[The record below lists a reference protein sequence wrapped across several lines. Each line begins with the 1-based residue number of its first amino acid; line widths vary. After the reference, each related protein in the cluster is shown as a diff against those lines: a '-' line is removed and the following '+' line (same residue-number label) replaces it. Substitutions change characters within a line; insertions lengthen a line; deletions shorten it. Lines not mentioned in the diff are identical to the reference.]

1 MSSQRI
7 RCFKQHPTHSTHVQ
21 DVIAGTSST
30 HVTGSGRVS
39 STSGT
44 GLPQQPDVAV
54 LAPGRPPAVP
64 HQPEVGPILAAVA
77 NQLDSVVQCDVVL
90 VITSWSRLIGWEDNL
105 DLTIQSHH
113 ELRSN
118 L

>member
-7 RCFKQHPTHSTHVQ
+7 RCFKQHATHSTHVQ
-21 DVIAGTSST
+21 HVIARTSST

-64 HQPEVGPILAAVA
+64 HQPEVGPVLAAVA

-90 VITSWSRLIGWEDNL
+90 VITSWSRLIGWDENSD
-105 DLTIQSHH
+105 
-113 ELRSN
+113 
-118 L
+118 